1 MTSIYELSLLVLK
14 LYDFSSSG
22 VGALSLANAA
32 GGGGERAEGC
42 KETYSDRCN
51 PPALMDALKHGNP
64 FLWIRMSILSWLPK
78 ICEPCC
84 ATFGIGNIFRPAAP
98 FPRNHSKS
106 R

>member
-22 VGALSLANAA
+22 VGALPLANAA

-42 KETYSDRCN
+42 KEAYSDRCN

-64 FLWIRMSILSWLPK
+64 FL
-78 ICEPCC
+78 
-84 ATFGIGNIFRPAAP
+84 
-98 FPRNHSKS
+98 
-106 R
+106 

>member
-22 VGALSLANAA
+22 VGALPLANAA
-32 GGGGERAEGC
+32 GGGERAEGC

-64 FLWIRMSILSWLPK
+64 FL
-78 ICEPCC
+78 
-84 ATFGIGNIFRPAAP
+84 
-98 FPRNHSKS
+98 
-106 R
+106 